1 MIGSPFAE
9 DTKKPMQPAGTFL
22 GLTHD
27 LASVN
32 STGHVKFWAR
42 SRLHDKV
49 KDILAASRAANKFT
63 RGTASKLYGIA
74 NFLEQGIYGRV
85 GYGGLMAIKAK
96 QGETTTALTALTSE
110 IEACFEVIEAVMR
123 LEPRREFPSSKPSKL
138 DFRQPRMQLSRLT
151 IQVSSGGFHLVF
163 FQPESFQNRLSF
175 VAAKCAELQALGQ
188 PATTHI
194 TQ

>member
-1 MIGSPFAE
+1 MSNFG
-9 DTKKPMQPAGTFL
+9 PALASMTRSRTFL
-22 GLTHD
+22 PL
-27 LASVN
+27 
-32 STGHVKFWAR
+32 HVP
-42 SRLHDKV
+42 
-49 KDILAASRAANKFT
+49 
-63 RGTASKLYGIA
+63 ASKLYGIA

-85 GYGGLMAIKAK
+85 GYGGLMTIKAK

-151 IQVSSGGFHLVF
+151 IQVSSGGFHLIF